1 MDTSRRDHVRELLA
15 EAQSVSPEARADFLR
30 EHCDDPAL
38 RAEVASLLTAQKEAS
53 GFYEALADSV
63 VAPMLRGLDEADVN
77 APCPEDS
84 DPLGLTG
91 KMVGSYAVEEH
102 LGGGGMGIVYRA
114 RDTDLGRTVALK
126 FLPPYLAGTEEAE
139 ERFSREARAAAALE
153 HSNVGTIHK
162 IGRTGEERRYIV
174 MTYYEGET
182 LKEKL
187 SREGPLP
194 VAEALGYAAQ
204 IAGALARAHE
214 AGIIHRDVK
223 PANVMVTERGE
234 VKLVDFGLARLAE
247 SPRLTGTGQQLGTV
261 GYMSP
266 EQVEGSEVSP
276 AADLWAL
283 GAVLYEMLTGER
295 PFQGERHAAVLH
307 AVVNDTPTPAGEHR
321 PEVSSELARIVERC
335 LQKDPAERYESATAL
350 AEDLRALRA
359 GEPPA
364 VAETSSAQPS
374 DGRLGR
380 SRWIVA
386 TAAALLAVG
395 LAALG
400 WALWPGGEASADA
413 GRSVAVL
420 PFEVSGSGA
429 QEWRDGMVTALS
441 VNLDGTA
448 GLRAIPP
455 RTVLAQTQD
464 EAALEQAEA
473 LGVARQIGARY
484 ALLGSAVALGNE
496 LRLTATAYEAGS
508 GRRLGRARVRGAPDS
523 VMALADDLTRR
534 VLGVL
539 LKKSG
544 AEIPSVDLASRTT
557 ASLPALKAYLD
568 GERHYRSGRYTEALD
583 DFETAVARDSTFAL
597 AYVRL
602 ARARAW
608 RSKNQAA
615 SRAWER
621 AHELSD
627 RLPRRE
633 RRITRANNLWWNRRH
648 VMAAADTVRRLTEA
662 YPDDPEIWA
671 LLGEVI
677 FHTTVPRG
685 WPEAEAAFQRAV
697 ALDPDVAA
705 YHHHLVEMAM
715 SLHRDRR
722 LAVER
727 LRAHPGGGEVK
738 PFYRLA
744 IDLVFGTA
752 EDRQAALRGLDT
764 LDTST
769 IREHRFAL
777 QHPADAAVLDSALH
791 RLDRRVPG
799 SGLFAMMRT
808 AHHLERG
815 RIDEALVQLK
825 RDPPLV
831 GVLLSGMNSVG
842 VPLPDS
848 VLRVHLEPARIEEGA
863 SPHLLQSAGFYLVNQ
878 NRADELPTVL
888 DRLRDAAGTATRFD
902 RDGIPDSEIERMVD
916 EVRGY
921 RAFRAGNL
929 ERAERLWSGQSH
941 WTPGALW
948 RGDLYRQLG
957 KLTTAEGWYWAAWP
971 FPEAD
976 ERLGR
981 LYEEMG
987 KPEKAQAAYE
997 RFVTAW
1003 SDANPALQDRVETA
1017 RKRIGAL
1024 AKKKSTE

>member
-1 MDTSRRDHVRELLA
+1 MDTSRRDHIRALLA
-15 EAQSVSPEARADFLR
+15 EAQSVPPEERADFLR
-30 EHCDDPAL
+30 DRCDDSAL
-38 RAEVASLLTAQKEAS
+38 WEEVASLLAAQEEAS

-63 VAPMLRGLDEADVN
+63 VAPMLRELGEMDADG
-77 APCPEDS
+77 PPPQES
-84 DPLGLTG
+84 DPLGLEG
-91 KMVGSYAVEEH
+91 EVVGRYAIEEH

-126 FLPPYLAGTEEAE
+126 FLPPHLAGTEEAE

-153 HSNVGTIHK
+153 HSNVGTIHE
-162 IGRTGEERRYIV
+162 IGRTSEGRRYIV

-182 LKEKL
+182 LKKTLE
-187 SREGPLP
+187 REGPLP
-194 VAEALGYAAQ
+194 IEKVLDYATQ
-204 IAGALARAHE
+204 IAEGLARAHE
-214 AGIIHRDVK
+214 AGIVHRDVK
-223 PANVMVTERGE
+223 PANVMITEQDE

-247 SPRLTGTGQQLGTV
+247 SPRLTASGQQLGTV

-266 EQVEGSEVSP
+266 EQVEGGTVGP
-276 AADLWAL
+276 ATDLWAL
-283 GAVLYEMLTGER
+283 GVVLYEMLTGER
-295 PFQGERHAAVLH
+295 PFQGKRRAAVLH

-321 PEVSSELARIVERC
+321 PEIPPELAQVVERC
-335 LQKDPAERYESATAL
+335 LQKSPAERYESAAL

-359 GEPPA
+359 GDSPA
-364 VAETSSAQPS
+364 VSGPSSAQS
-374 DGRLGR
+374 SNGNLEQ

-386 TAAALLAVG
+386 AAAALLAVG

-400 WALWPGGEASADA
+400 WSVWSGDEPPAPTN
-413 GRSVAVL
+413 RSVAVL

-455 RTVLAQTQD
+455 RTVLAQTEG
-464 EAALEQAEA
+464 EAALEQGEA
-473 LGVARQIGARY
+473 LGVARRIGARY

-539 LKKSG
+539 LKKSE
-544 AEIPSVDLASRTT
+544 AEIPSIDLASRTT

-568 GERHYRSGRYTEALD
+568 GERHYRSGRYAEALN

-602 ARARAW
+602 AWARAW

-615 SRAWER
+615 SRAWKR
-621 AHELSD
+621 AYDLSD

-648 VMAAADTVRRLTEA
+648 VRAAADTVRRLTEA
-662 YPDDPEIWA
+662 YPDDPRIWA

-722 LAVER
+722 LTIER

-752 EDRQAALRGLDT
+752 EERQAALRGLDT
-764 LDTST
+764 LDMST

-777 QHPADAAVLDSALH
+777 QHPADAAVLDSVLR
-791 RLDRRVPG
+791 RLDRRAPG

-808 AHHLERG
+808 AHYFERG
-815 RIDEALVQLK
+815 RIDEALVQMK
-825 RDPPLV
+825 RDPPLA

-848 VLRVHLEPARIEEGA
+848 VLRTHLEPARIGENA
-863 SPHLLQSAGFYLVNQ
+863 SPRLLQSAGLYLVNQ

-888 DRLRDAAGTATRFD
+888 NRLQDAAGTATRFD
-902 RDGIPDSEIERMVD
+902 RDGIPESEIERMVD
-916 EVRGY
+916 EVQGY
-921 RAFRAGNL
+921 RAFRAGDL
-929 ERAERLWSGQSH
+929 ERAQRLWAGQSH

-957 KLTTAEGWYWAAWP
+957 RLTTAEGWYWAAWP
-971 FPEAD
+971 FPLAD

-987 KPEKAQAAYE
+987 KPEKAVAAYE
-997 RFVTAW
+997 RFIDAW
-1003 SDANPALQDRVETA
+1003 EDADPGLQNRVERV
-1017 RKRIGAL
+1017 RKRVRAL
-1024 AKKKSTE
+1024 SKQSRTE

>member
-1 MDTSRRDHVRELLA
+1 
-15 EAQSVSPEARADFLR
+15 
-30 EHCDDPAL
+30 
-38 RAEVASLLTAQKEAS
+38 
-53 GFYEALADSV
+53 
-63 VAPMLRGLDEADVN
+63 
-77 APCPEDS
+77 
-84 DPLGLTG
+84 
-91 KMVGSYAVEEH
+91 
-102 LGGGGMGIVYRA
+102 
-114 RDTDLGRTVALK
+114 
-126 FLPPYLAGTEEAE
+126 
-139 ERFSREARAAAALE
+139 
-153 HSNVGTIHK
+153 
-162 IGRTGEERRYIV
+162 
-174 MTYYEGET
+174 
-182 LKEKL
+182 
-187 SREGPLP
+187 
-194 VAEALGYAAQ
+194 
-204 IAGALARAHE
+204 
-214 AGIIHRDVK
+214 
-223 PANVMVTERGE
+223 
-234 VKLVDFGLARLAE
+234 
-247 SPRLTGTGQQLGTV
+247 
-261 GYMSP
+261 
-266 EQVEGSEVSP
+266 
-276 AADLWAL
+276 
-283 GAVLYEMLTGER
+283 
-295 PFQGERHAAVLH
+295 
-307 AVVNDTPTPAGEHR
+307 VVNDTPTPAGEHR

-335 LQKDPAERYESATAL
+335 LQKDPADRYESAAAL

-359 GEPPA
+359 GRSPSMDEPPPSQA
-364 VAETSSAQPS
+364 S
-374 DGRLGR
+374 DGVFGR
-380 SRWIVA
+380 SRWTVA
-386 TAAALLAVG
+386 AAAALFAVG

-420 PFEVSGSGA
+420 PFEVSGAGA
-429 QEWRDGMVTALS
+429 QTWRDGMVTALS

-455 RTVLAQTQD
+455 RTVFAQTHG

-473 LGVARQIGARY
+473 LRVARRIGARY

-496 LRLTATAYEAGS
+496 LRLTATAYDAGS
-508 GRRLGRARVRGAPDS
+508 GRRLGRAQVRGAPDS

-602 ARARAW
+602 AWARAW
-608 RSKNQAA
+608 RSKNQAG
-615 SRAWER
+615 SRAWKR
-621 AHELSD
+621 AYELSD
-627 RLPRRE
+627 QLPRRE
-633 RRITRANNLWWNRRH
+633 RRITRANHLCWNRRH

-671 LLGEVI
+671 LLGEII
-677 FHTTVPRG
+677 FHTPVPRG

-715 SLHRDRR
+715 SLHRDRS

-752 EDRQAALRGLDT
+752 EERRAAFRGLDT

-769 IREHRFAL
+769 IREHWFAFD
-777 QHPADAAVLDSALH
+777 HPSDAAVLDSVLH
-791 RLDRRVPG
+791 RLDQRVPG

-808 AHHLERG
+808 AHYLERG

-831 GVLLSGMNSVG
+831 GVLLSGVHSVG

-848 VLRVHLEPARIEEGA
+848 VLRAHLEPARIGENA
-863 SPHLLQSAGFYLVNQ
+863 TPRLLQSAGFYLVNQ
-878 NRADELPTVL
+878 NRADELSTVL
-888 DRLRDAAGTATRFD
+888 DRLRDAAGTAARRD
-902 RDGIPDSEIERMVD
+902 RDGIPDSEIQRMVD

-929 ERAERLWSGQSH
+929 ERAERLWSAQSH

-948 RGDLYRQLG
+948 RGDLHRRLG
-957 KLTTAEGWYWAAWP
+957 APKKAEDWYWAAWP
-971 FPEAD
+971 FPLAD

-1003 SDANPALQDRVETA
+1003 SDADPALQDRVETA
-1017 RKRIGAL
+1017 RERLRAL
-1024 AKKKSTE
+1024 TGSLADASTAPAE